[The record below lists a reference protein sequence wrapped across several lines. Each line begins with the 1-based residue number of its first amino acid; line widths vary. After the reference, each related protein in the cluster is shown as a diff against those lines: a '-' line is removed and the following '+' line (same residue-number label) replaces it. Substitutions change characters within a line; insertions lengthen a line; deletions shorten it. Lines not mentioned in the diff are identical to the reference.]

1 MSQSADPPRS
11 LKGVQACLE
20 RNPQALR
27 VLWMLAARPRLTHSL
42 CKELLPGLLAA
53 CSRETAG
60 IQPSFSLCPRS
71 FSPSLSLS
79 RRGISTGRRSV
90 LPQSCSLWGAPLGVW
105 FLTLDLLCRDPGPLA
120 TLFVEHVYKPL
131 SCLSAPFGLGIWRV
145 GGPPSLLPPFP
156 PTVPPPPGQIKD
168 THFKAL
174 SCAAWAPANPPN
186 PANTWRGVP
195 DLGEQLCCEIEGCGV
210 ETHRL
215 LALAP
220 NLVSCSEGD
229 PAADRKLWIA

>member
-60 IQPSFSLCPRS
+60 VQPSFSLCPRS
-71 FSPSLSLS
+71 FSPSPSLS

-120 TLFVEHVYKPL
+120 TLFVVHVYKPL

-145 GGPPSLLPPFP
+145 GAPHPSSHCP
-156 PTVPPPPGQIKD
+156 PTPR
-168 THFKAL
+168 
-174 SCAAWAPANPPN
+174 PN
-186 PANTWRGVP
+186 KRHTFQST
-195 DLGEQLCCEIEGCGV
+195 QLCCLGSSKFPKPCKHLEGS
-210 ETHRL
+210 
-215 LALAP
+215 
-220 NLVSCSEGD
+220 SCSWG
-229 PAADRKLWIA
+229 AALL